1 MTRYSVRPEKLR
13 SVCPGCKRMRFIPIQ
28 TAPYCTPSC
37 KRDAEQPGAQ
47 EPGKS
52 T

>member
-1 MTRYSVRPEKLR
+1 MGRYSVRPQSKR

-28 TAPYCTPSC
+28 TAPYCMPSC
-37 KRDAEQPGAQ
+37 KRDAERRAAQ

-52 T
+52 I